1 MLNHPPN
8 WVAEHAEC
16 KIDLLY
22 DALCQVV
29 ERDVAEAN
37 KLPPDLRGGFTYSM
51 ERNGEGTMPLLRVYR
66 SREGKP
72 AGPAQPVATFSQSQA
87 SIHVTAET
95 GTFLARPEWVDQT
108 RSCLLSIGGTRCK
121 VWELSQR
128 VLGPLFQVDPIIG
141 CRRPDKPKS
150 PFWPQSHFGMPSGT
164 PPRT

>member
-1 MLNHPPN
+1 MLNQPPN
-8 WVAEHAEC
+8 WVAERAEC

-37 KLPPDLRGGFTYSM
+37 KLPPDLRGGFTYSV
-51 ERNGEGTMPLLRVYR
+51 ERTDEGTMPLLRVYR

-87 SIHVTAET
+87 SIHVTAAGT
-95 GTFLARPEWVDQT
+95 GGFPARPEWVDQT
-108 RSCLLSIGGTRCK
+108 SSCFLSIGGTPYK

-128 VLGPLFQVDPIIG
+128 VLGPLFFQEHDDPQEKI
-141 CRRPDKPKS
+141 
-150 PFWPQSHFGMPSGT
+150 
-164 PPRT
+164 

>member
-8 WVAEHAEC
+8 WVAERAEC

-37 KLPPDLRGGFTYSM
+37 KLSPDLRDGFTYSV
-51 ERNGEGTMPLLRVYR
+51 ERNDEGTMPLLRVYR

-87 SIHVTAET
+87 SIHVTAKT
-95 GTFLARPEWVDQT
+95 GNFLARPEWVDQT
-108 RSCLLSIGGTRCK
+108 RSCFLSIDGTPYK

-128 VLGPLFQVDPIIG
+128 VLGPLFFQEHDDPHEKTR
-141 CRRPDKPKS
+141 C
-150 PFWPQSHFGMPSGT
+150 
-164 PPRT
+164 